1 MAEFIFKMIFNRIL
15 CIYDTPAVSLQN
27 KNERTQL
34 LGVNRHS
41 FLSKV
46 DFSNT
51 STKGHSRK
59 MSSTSVSA
67 TGIMNASTTKTTKS
81 VAKKTVK
88 ADEPAT
94 PVATPAPVAAAPK
107 VKKTKAEVAAPV
119 AAPVVT
125 APTTETTETAE
136 PAELRLEAEVKSL
149 TSRLLALREVVSELV
164 TESKRL
170 EKKSG
175 KVQKVAD
182 KRKRKNKVEGDASK
196 PARVSIFQIPV
207 KISPELCAFMGRPA
221 GSEES
226 RSNVTKYVTTYVKE
240 NNLKN
245 KHDINPDAK
254 LRSLLRVPTTD
265 KLTYF
270 NLQKFLNVHYIK
282 AVPATTTA

>member
-1 MAEFIFKMIFNRIL
+1 
-15 CIYDTPAVSLQN
+15 
-27 KNERTQL
+27 
-34 LGVNRHS
+34 
-41 FLSKV
+41 
-46 DFSNT
+46 
-51 STKGHSRK
+51 
-59 MSSTSVSA
+59 
-67 TGIMNASTTKTTKS
+67 MNAATTKT
-81 VAKKTVK
+81 VAKKSTKKTEEV
-88 ADEPAT
+88 PAT
-94 PVATPAPVAAAPK
+94 PVVA
-107 VKKTKAEVAAPV
+107 AAPV
-119 AAPVVT
+119 AAPKAKKAKAEPAPAPVATPVVT
-125 APTTETTETAE
+125 ATETTETTETTE

-282 AVPATTTA
+282 AAPTTTA